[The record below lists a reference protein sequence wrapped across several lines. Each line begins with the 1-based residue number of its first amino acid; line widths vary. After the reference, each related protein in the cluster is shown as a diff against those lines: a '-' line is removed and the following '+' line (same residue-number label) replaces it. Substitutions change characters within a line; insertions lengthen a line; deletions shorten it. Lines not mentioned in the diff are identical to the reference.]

1 MPYGCSQEEIQSA
14 LLKFLVALI
23 DTTEMNHVTKL
34 FFVPVGLPGMGKST
48 LAKNMRNTILK
59 NLTVKSQQAS
69 HDGSN
74 LQLAASDRAIEESAS
89 DSNENETTASL

>member
-1 MPYGCSQEEIQSA
+1 MPFGCSQEEIQSA

-23 DTTEMNHVTKL
+23 NTEEMNHVTKL

-59 NLTVKSQQAS
+59 NLTVKSQ
-69 HDGSN
+69 HLPLGSN
-74 LQLAASDRAIEESAS
+74 LQLAAAARAIEESAS
-89 DSNENETTASL
+89 DSNENETSASL